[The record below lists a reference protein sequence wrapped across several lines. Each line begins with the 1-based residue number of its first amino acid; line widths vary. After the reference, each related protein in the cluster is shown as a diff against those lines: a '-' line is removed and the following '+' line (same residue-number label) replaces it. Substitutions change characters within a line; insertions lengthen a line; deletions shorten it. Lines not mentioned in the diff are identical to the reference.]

1 MACVRLARMS
11 LMLPPGSSSAR
22 SVVGVADDLFASL
35 RGESLTLPS
44 ATSVVLVLV
53 DGLGTINLRAHSG
66 HARTMTGSMAKKDV
80 ARSVFPTT
88 TAAALTSILTGVWP
102 GQHGLVGYRVL
113 DPARDVLV
121 NQLTGWESEGIDPE
135 IWQAAPTVFEQALIA
150 GRESFAIGVAA
161 YANSGFTRATLRGAQ
176 FVAAATPADRVAAA
190 YDLAERHPGSLVYC
204 YLPEVDKAGHKHGV
218 ASGEWVSA
226 LEDID
231 SALSTR
237 VPPGV
242 GVLVT
247 SDHGMVDVPVHRQ
260 VVLDET
266 GGRLDG
272 IRHIG
277 GEPRMLHVYL
287 EPDADAAGIL
297 ARWRDDLEGMAD
309 VLSGAE
315 AIAASL
321 FGPVVTD
328 AATARIG
335 DMLVVARGA
344 WAVYDGTA
352 ADQRGRTMVGQ
363 HGALTPEEQSVPLIR
378 LGALAR

>member
-1 MACVRLARMS
+1 MS
-11 LMLPPGSSSAR
+11 LMLPPGPSSAR

-44 ATSVVLVLV
+44 TTSVVLVLV
-53 DGLGTINLRAHSG
+53 DGLGTINLRAHAG
-66 HARTMTGSMAKKDV
+66 HARTLTASMAKKDV

-135 IWQAAPTVFEQALIA
+135 IWQAAPTIFEQALIA
-150 GRESFAIGVAA
+150 GRESFAVGVAA

-176 FVAAATPADRVAAA
+176 FVAAATPADRVATA

-226 LEDID
+226 IEDID

-237 VPPGV
+237 VPSGV

-247 SDHGMVDVPVHRQ
+247 SDHGMVDVPAHRQ

-272 IRHIG
+272 VRHIG

-297 ARWRDDLEGMAD
+297 ARWRGDLEGMAD

-315 AIAASL
+315 AIAAGL

-335 DMLVVARGA
+335 DMLVVARAA

-352 ADQRGRTMVGQ
+352 ADQRGRAMIGQ